1 MTHLQLN
8 YSRSQ
13 TADFSHVS
21 NLGTRLQTL
30 GKQNCHVTLLGV
42 GLGVGL
48 GAVMAELKHNLE
60 QQIDEFELLQCM
72 FSGPGEFQVEDESS
86 YDQVIAFLRDL
97 TPHSPG
103 RLSFSVHI
111 LIDAQHQ
118 PLDSESELSSRDGSP
133 AESKAVQ
140 HTVDIS
146 FRLPHR
152 YGGYH
157 YFCQGLK
164 KLR

>member
-1 MTHLQLN
+1 M
-8 YSRSQ
+8 
-13 TADFSHVS
+13 
-21 NLGTRLQTL
+21 
-30 GKQNCHVTLLGV
+30 
-42 GLGVGL
+42 GL

-72 FSGPGEFQVEDESS
+72 FSGPGEFQVDDETS
-86 YDQVIAFLRDL
+86 YDQVIAFLKDL

-118 PLDSESELSSRDGSP
+118 PLDSESELSGSP

-152 YGGYH
+152 YEGECTTIFLQDLKKLGIGW
-157 YFCQGLK
+157 FKGLK
-164 KLR
+164 KTGSDWSKRSQLCFI

>member
-1 MTHLQLN
+1 M
-8 YSRSQ
+8 
-13 TADFSHVS
+13 
-21 NLGTRLQTL
+21 
-30 GKQNCHVTLLGV
+30 
-42 GLGVGL
+42 GL

-152 YGGYH
+152 YEGVPLFLSRSEKVTLVQRPEDCHRLVENVPALYLFNQLL
-157 YFCQGLK
+157 YS
-164 KLR
+164 